1 MTHAPAYKTILA
13 LVSGDRGD
21 GPTLKAA
28 ASLATL
34 FNGHVDI
41 VFAHPRAIDLV
52 PTTGEGVSAAVVE
65 QLVSAARTEIDH
77 RRNAAEQTVKSEVEN
92 AGLVHHDTAPGPGKP
107 SYHFRVLEGR
117 EDDVAVSAGVAADII
132 VLDRAGEKDSP
143 QPLLTIEEA
152 LIGSGRPLLVVP
164 ATVPHRL
171 NGSVAIAWSPT
182 PQAAHA
188 LVGSMPLL
196 VGADAVH
203 ILTAGTGKTA
213 ADAGERVVDHLARH
227 GIEATAQTVD
237 ASGRGVGAAL
247 LARAGDL
254 GAGVL
259 VMGGYGHS
267 RWRQMVLGGVTHHIL
282 NNAGIPVLL
291 AH

>member
-1 MTHAPAYKTILA
+1 MTHTPAYKTILA

-21 GPTLKAA
+21 APTLKAA
-28 ASLATL
+28 ASLATQ

-52 PTTGEGVSAAVVE
+52 PTTGEGVSAAVIE
-65 QLVSAARTEIDH
+65 QLVSAARSEIEN
-77 RRNAAEQTVKSEVEN
+77 RKATAEQTVKAQVEK
-92 AGLVHHDTAPGPGKP
+92 AGLIHHDAAPGPGRP
-107 SYHFRVLEGR
+107 SYHFRVMEGR
-117 EDDVAVSAGVAADII
+117 EDDVAVTAGLAADII
-132 VLDRAGEKDSP
+132 VLDRAGENDSP
-143 QPLLTIEEA
+143 QPMLTIEEA

-164 ATVPHRL
+164 ATVPDRL

-188 LVGSMPLL
+188 LIGSMPLL
-196 VGADAVH
+196 SSADAIH

-213 ADAGERVVDHLARH
+213 ADAGDRVVDLLARH

-237 ASGRGVGAAL
+237 SGGRGVGAAL
-247 LARAGDL
+247 LARTGDL
-254 GAGVL
+254 GASVL
-259 VMGGYGHS
+259 IMGGYGHS
-267 RWRQMVLGGVTHHIL
+267 RWRQMILGGVTHHIL
-282 NNAGIPVLL
+282 GNAGIPVLM